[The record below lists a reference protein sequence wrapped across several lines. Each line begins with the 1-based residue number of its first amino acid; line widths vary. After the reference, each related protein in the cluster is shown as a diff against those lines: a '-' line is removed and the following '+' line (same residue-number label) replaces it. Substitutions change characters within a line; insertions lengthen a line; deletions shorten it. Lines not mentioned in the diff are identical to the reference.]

1 MLWQRIRERWR
12 KDGWLLAALA
22 GAVILCL
29 VLGNMEVSSAR
40 SREEARLEQVL
51 SSMEGAGTV
60 EVILYYETAA
70 DGQTATVP
78 SGAVLVADGAADI
91 AVRLRLTRAVTTL
104 MGLDAGRVEV
114 FERKG
119 GSSHGQLDP

>member
-40 SREEARLEQVL
+40 SREEARL
-51 SSMEGAGTV
+51 
-60 EVILYYETAA
+60 
-70 DGQTATVP
+70 
-78 SGAVLVADGAADI
+78 
-91 AVRLRLTRAVTTL
+91 
-104 MGLDAGRVEV
+104 
-114 FERKG
+114 
-119 GSSHGQLDP
+119 

>member
-1 MLWQRIRERWR
+1 MLWQRIRERWH

-22 GAVILCL
+22 GVVILCL
-29 VLGNMEVSSAR
+29 WLSGVEQTTTR

-51 SSMEGAGTV
+51 SAMEGAGTV
-60 EVILYYETAA
+60 EVVLYYEATA
-70 DGQTATVP
+70 DGQTAAVP

-91 AVRLRLTRAVTTL
+91 GVRLRLTRAVTALT
-104 MGLDAGRVEV
+104 GLQASRVEV

-119 GSSHGQLDP
+119 GTSHGQLAP

>member
-1 MLWQRIRERWR
+1 MRWQRFRERWR

-29 VLGNMEVSSAR
+29 ALGNLDASSSR

-51 SSMEGAGTV
+51 SSMAGAGTV
-60 EVILYYETAA
+60 EVVLYYAA
-70 DGQTATVP
+70 DDGQTISVP

-91 AVRLRLTRAVTTL
+91 AVRLRLTRAVSTL
-104 MGLDAGRVEV
+104 LGLDASRVEV

>member
-1 MLWQRIRERWR
+1 MLWQRFRERWR
-12 KDGWLLAALA
+12 RDGWLLAALA
-22 GAVILCL
+22 GAVLLCL
-29 VLGNMEVSSAR
+29 VLGSMETSSTR

-51 SSMEGAGTV
+51 SAMEGAGTV
-60 EVILYYETAA
+60 EVMLYYEAA
-70 DGQTATVP
+70 SDGQTATVP

-104 MGLDAGRVEV
+104 LGLDASRVEV